1 MIDIKIE
8 TKCLVLRNLE
18 SNDVTQNY
26 VDWLNN
32 PEINKY
38 LSCAN
43 TFQTIEACISYVQ
56 SYQKR
61 NDATLIGIFL
71 KENGL
76 HIGNLTLSMIDL
88 HNKSVAIGISIGRKE
103 YVGKG
108 LAGEALTAIVRCCFK
123 QLGFHRIWAS
133 INVKNTRSFNLFI
146 KCGFKI
152 EELLRES
159 ININGEFQDGYIVS
173 VQSFPE
179 KVDTAKS

>member
-1 MIDIKIE
+1 MIAIKIE

-43 TFQTIEACISYVQ
+43 TFQTMEACISYVQ

-61 NDATLIGIFL
+61 NDAALIGIFL

-76 HIGNLTLSMIDL
+76 HIGNLTFSTVDW
-88 HNKSVAIGISIGRKE
+88 HNKSVAVGISIGRKE
-103 YVGKG
+103 YTRKG
-108 LAGEALTAIVRCCFK
+108 LAKEALSSIVEHCFE
-123 QLGFHRIWAS
+123 QLKFHRLWAG
-133 INVKNTRSFNLFI
+133 INVENIRSLNLFI

-152 EELLRES
+152 EKFLRDS
-159 ININGEFQDGYIVS
+159 SNINGKLQDSYIVS
-173 VQSFPE
+173 VLE
-179 KVDTAKS
+179 KDLYL